1 MTTIRLRFPAS
12 RYHAT
17 PWGRHVNEGVPEWPP
32 SPYRLLR
39 ALFDV
44 WQRKCRDLSGA
55 EVEAVLRA
63 LAESEPRF
71 NLPAASAAHT
81 RSYLSSNSEDPT
93 DKSLVFD
100 AFLAFQ
106 RESCC
111 YVSWPDLH
119 LNAAQKN
126 TLARL
131 LLNLNYLGRSESW
144 VDAALHEGEPDATWR
159 CEPAEIA
166 DFAGEITPVACV
178 VPVSSHTGKQKWMEA
193 LTVSTNETLR
203 ARRSAPPLL
212 KQTYYIRPE
221 NCIQTDP
228 IAAPKRPEPQVQAV
242 LLGLDATVLPL
253 ATATI
258 EVAEQIR
265 VRLMGAHKRVVRDP
279 DAVSGLFSG
288 KDSNGNKRLDH
299 GHLFILPLANALG
312 RIDRVLLVSRNRNL
326 TRDELNS
333 VRGVRELW
341 QSDNKPAVRCVVA
354 WQGPLDVDMS
364 PRTRDGSPLLSLRRT
379 VTSTTPFVTTRHWR
393 RGRDLEQFL
402 LDEIRREC
410 RNHGLLEPVSISA
423 TNPQFGVFHAI
434 EYRRNRKNDTPMPG
448 YAFRIEFAQPV
459 LTPFSLGYG
468 CHFGLGQFRAAE

>member
-44 WQRKCRDLSGA
+44 WQRKCRDLSGS
-55 EVEAVLRA
+55 EVENVLRA

-71 NLPAASAAHT
+71 NLPSASAAHT
-81 RSYLSSNSEDPT
+81 RSYLSSNTEDPT

-100 AFLAFQ
+100 AFLAFGP
-106 RESCC
+106 ESAC
-111 YVSWPDLH
+111 YISWPDLE
-119 LNAAQKN
+119 LDAQQRV

-131 LLNLNYLGRSESW
+131 LSNLNYLGRSESW
-144 VDAALHEGEPDATWR
+144 VDAALHDSQPDVLLP
-159 CEPAEIA
+159 CEPVEVANY
-166 DFAGEITPVACV
+166 AGEITSVACV
-178 VPVSSHTGKQKWMEA
+178 LPATNHTGKQKWLEA
-193 LTVSTNETLR
+193 LTVSTNETLK

-212 KQTYYIRPE
+212 KSTNYIRHE

-228 IAAPKRPEPQVQAV
+228 VAAARRVEPQVQAV

-265 VRLMGAHKRVVRDP
+265 VRLMGAHKKVIRKP
-279 DAVSGLFSG
+279 YAISGLFSG
-288 KDSNGNKRLDH
+288 KDSSGNKRLDH
-299 GHLFILPLANALG
+299 GHLFILPLANAIG
-312 RIDRVLLVSRNRNL
+312 RIDRVLLVSRNEKL
-326 TRDELNS
+326 TRSELEA
-333 VRGVRELW
+333 VRAVRELW
-341 QSDNKPAVRCVVA
+341 QSDNSPNVRCVVA
-354 WQGPLDVDMS
+354 WQGPLDAAMS
-364 PRTRDGSPLLSLRRT
+364 PKTRSGSPLLSMQT
-379 VTSTTPFVTTRHWR
+379 VVKSASPFVMARHWR
-393 RGRDLEQFL
+393 RGRDPEQFL
-402 LDEIRREC
+402 LDEVRREC
-410 RNHGLLEPVSISA
+410 RNHGLPEPISVCA
-423 TNPQFGVFHAI
+423 TDPQFGVFHAI
-434 EYRRNRKNDTPMPG
+434 EYRRNRKNDTPLPG
-448 YAFRIEFAQPV
+448 YAFRIEFERPV